1 MGRVVLFIQ
10 VLESYK
16 IKYTLCKIRYV
27 NYKLIF
33 LFIIY

>member
-27 NYKLIF
+27 KYVM
-33 LFIIY
+33 